1 MELFR
6 IAVAG
11 CGGMANTWV
20 SYAQERDDARIVAL
34 VDIAEENAK
43 NMAERYRLNCG
54 IYRDIGEAIKDSGA
68 NLVFNVTVPEAHYHI
83 TTTALKM
90 GCHVPVSYTH
100 LITI

>member
-43 NMAERYRLNCG
+43 NMAERYHLNCG
-54 IYRDIGEAIKDSGA
+54 IYRDIGRPSRIQG
-68 NLVFNVTVPEAHYHI
+68 LTWC
-83 TTTALKM
+83 LM
-90 GCHVPVSYTH
+90 
-100 LITI
+100 